1 MSNPNEW
8 VWLTHP
14 ELGDSPNPVQ
24 RSAAPH
30 WFRLGWAETS
40 APAAEPAELT
50 EPAATDQPAEPGEK
64 GPESGL
70 TANVSAT
77 GTRSRRPEAA
87 ANPAAATEIKE

>member
-1 MSNPNEW
+1 MTDPNEW

-14 ELGDSPNPVQ
+14 ELGDSPNPVL

-40 APAAEPAELT
+40 APVTEEPAEPT
-50 EPAATDQPAEPGEK
+50 TTTDQPAEPGEK

-70 TANVSAT
+70 TTNVSAT